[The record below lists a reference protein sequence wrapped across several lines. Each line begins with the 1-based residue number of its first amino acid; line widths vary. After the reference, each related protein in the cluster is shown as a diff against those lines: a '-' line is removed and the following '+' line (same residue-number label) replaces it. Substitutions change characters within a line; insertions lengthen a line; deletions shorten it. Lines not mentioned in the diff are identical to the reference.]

1 MESLWLATHALPPSP
16 DEFVEGTHYDS
27 VVAGA
32 GLTGLATAVL
42 LARAGHRV
50 AVLEARF
57 VGAVTTGN
65 TTGKL
70 SLLQGTVL
78 HQIRHFHSDKV
89 LRAYVDGNRQAQEW
103 LLQFLGERAVAV
115 QQRDAYTYA
124 TTPDGAS
131 TLRKELEA
139 ALEAGL
145 EATWSDETELPF
157 AVSGAIML
165 AGQAQFQPMEVLG
178 AMADELRERG
188 GVIIENVRVTG
199 SKGAHTPLTVET
211 SRGDVTADHLVLC
224 TGFPVLDRG
233 GYFAKLTPL
242 RSYAV
247 AFRVL
252 GSPESLPR
260 GMYLNAEEPTRS
272 LRTAPTGDE
281 ELLLVGGNGHVVG
294 RSDSTQAAVDGL
306 EAWTHEHFPGAER
319 THAWSS
325 QDYQS
330 LNRVPFI
337 GKMPRGHGNIWMGT
351 GYNKWGM
358 TNAVAAALSL
368 STQIM
373 GGTLEWSSVLD
384 HRVTKP
390 TGLASTAKLMAGV
403 GTHLMKDW
411 VQSEIHAL
419 PDGAP
424 AEGTGVVGRSGASPV
439 ARSTVDGKTCQVSGV
454 CTHMGGIV
462 HWNDAEKSWD
472 CPLHGSRFAPDGKV
486 LEGPATE
493 DLRASAPSD
502 AS

>member
-1 MESLWLATHALPPSP
+1 MDSLWLATHRLPPSP
-16 DEFVEGTHYDS
+16 DEFTKGTHYDTI
-27 VVAGA
+27 VAGG
-32 GLTGLATAVL
+32 GLTGLATAAQ

-70 SLLQGTVL
+70 SLLQGTTL

-89 LRAYVDGNRQAQEW
+89 LRAYVDGNREAQAW
-103 LLQFLGERAVAV
+103 LLQYLAERDVAV
-115 QQRDAYTYA
+115 QQRNAYTYA
-124 TTPDGAS
+124 TTPDGTT
-131 TLRKELEA
+131 TLKKEHEA
-139 ALEAGL
+139 ALAAGL
-145 EATWSDETELPF
+145 EVTWSEESELPF
-157 AVSGAIML
+157 AVTGAIAL
-165 AGQAQFQPMEVLG
+165 ADQAQFQPMEVL
-178 AMADELRERG
+178 AALADDLRERG
-188 GVIIENVRVTG
+188 GVIIEGVRVTG
-199 SKGAHTPLTVET
+199 AKGSHAPITVET
-211 SRGDVTADHLVLC
+211 SRGDVTADHLILC

-242 RSYAV
+242 RSYALS
-247 AFRVL
+247 FRVP
-252 GSPESLPR
+252 GAPTSLPQ

-272 LRTAPTGDE
+272 LRTAPTGDD

-294 RSDSTQAAVDGL
+294 RSDSTQAAVDDL
-306 EAWTHEHFPGAER
+306 EAWTQEHFPGAER

-358 TNAVAAALSL
+358 TNAVAAALSI
-368 STQIM
+368 STQIL
-373 GGTLEWSSVLD
+373 GGTMEWSDVLD

-390 TGLASTAKLMAGV
+390 AGLASTAKIMAGV

-411 VQSEIHAL
+411 VQSELHAL
-419 PDGAP
+419 PDGDP
-424 AEGTGVVGRSGASPV
+424 AEGMGVVGRVGATPT

-454 CTHMGGIV
+454 CTHMGGIL

-486 LEGPATE
+486 LEGPATQ
-493 DLRASAPSD
+493 DLPD
-502 AS
+502 